1 MSPLLLLCSGMGIVV
16 GGILWL
22 KLHPFLAMMAAAYT
36 VAMMTPDAS
45 LRHFA
50 DVRVA
55 KGELSVTAAA
65 KFSTSTAAT
74 RVADEFGR
82 TCASIGI
89 LIAMA
94 GIIGEGLLASG
105 AAESIAAAAL
115 RWTGVGRAQWAF
127 FLTSFLLG
135 IPVFLATLFC
145 LLLPMAKA
153 MTKRTGRDYLLYILC
168 IVAGGTITHSLV
180 PPAPGP
186 ALVASKLGVPMGT
199 MILAGIIIG
208 FGAALCGYVFARI
221 ANRRLSFDLPID
233 IENGAPASGSADE
246 KAGGTPA
253 LPPLALAFAPVLL
266 PLVLIGLQEIFRDHI
281 TPVAFDF
288 GNGLVCVPPTDL
300 AVARIARFFCTIG
313 HTDFAL
319 LLGAVTA
326 LLLVARYRPREGNA
340 KTVQTALSHAA
351 MVILITA
358 SGGAFGGTLQ
368 QTGIAEEI
376 GRLVGGAQ
384 ALGLPVVWLV
394 TALVRTA
401 QGSAT
406 VAMIT
411 AMPIAAAF
419 IDSGSP
425 IAPVYFA
432 VAIGC
437 GSKPIPWMNDGG
449 FWVVAK
455 MSGMTERQT
464 LRTMSPMMTL
474 QGIAGLLLTMLA
486 AWLLPLH
493 K

>member
-1 MSPLLLLCSGMGIVV
+1 MSPLLLLCCGMAIVV

-36 VAMMTPDAS
+36 VAMLTPDDS
-45 LRHFA
+45 LRRFA
-50 DVRVA
+50 DGRVA
-55 KGELSVTAAA
+55 KGEISVAAA
-65 KFSTSTAAT
+65 KKFSTSTAAT
-74 RVADEFGR
+74 RVADEFGK

-94 GIIGEGLLASG
+94 GIIGEGLLVSG

-208 FGAALCGYVFARI
+208 FGAALCGYFFARI

-233 IENGAPASGSADE
+233 IEARPEAENHP
-246 KAGGTPA
+246 
-253 LPPLALAFAPVLL
+253 LPPLSLAVAPVLL
-266 PLVLIGLQEIFRDHI
+266 PLVLIGLQEIFRDD
-281 TPVAFDF
+281 PRPFA
-288 GNGLVCVPPTDL
+288 
-300 AVARIARFFCTIG
+300 AVFRTLG
-313 HTDFAL
+313 HTDIAL
-319 LLGAVTA
+319 LLGAIAT

-351 MVILITA
+351 MIVLITA

-376 GRLVGGAQ
+376 GRLAGGMS
-384 ALGLPVVWLV
+384 ALALPVVWLV

-411 AMPIAAAF
+411 AVPIAAAF

-486 AWLLPLH
+486 AWVLPLH

>member
-1 MSPLLLLCSGMGIVV
+1 MNPLLLLCCGMVIVV
-16 GGILWL
+16 GGMLWL
-22 KLHPFLAMMAAAYT
+22 RLHPFLAMIVAAYS
-36 VAMMTPDAS
+36 VAMLTPAAR

-50 DVRVA
+50 DARVA
-55 KGELSVTAAA
+55 KHEITEAAA
-65 KFSTSTAAT
+65 EKFADSAAAT
-74 RVADEFGR
+74 RVADEFGK

-94 GIIGEGLLASG
+94 GIIGEGLLVSG
-105 AAESIAAAAL
+105 AAESIASAAL
-115 RWTGVGRAQWAF
+115 RWTGASRAQWAF

-186 ALVASKLGVPMGT
+186 ALVARQLGVNMGT
-199 MILAGIIIG
+199 MIFAGIIIG
-208 FGAALCGYVFARI
+208 FGAALCGYAFARI
-221 ANRRLSFDLPID
+221 VNRRLSFDLPVELEAKPD
-233 IENGAPASGSADE
+233 AENHP
-246 KAGGTPA
+246 
-253 LPPLALAFAPVLL
+253 LPPLAISLAPVVL
-266 PLVLIGLQEIFRDHI
+266 PLVLIGAHEFFKDDNR
-281 TPVAFDF
+281 PFA
-288 GNGLVCVPPTDL
+288 LVFQVL
-300 AVARIARFFCTIG
+300 G
-313 HTDFAL
+313 HTDMAL
-319 LLGAVTA
+319 LLGAIAA
-326 LLLVARYRPREGNA
+326 LLLVVRYRPREGTA
-340 KTVQTALSHAA
+340 KTMQTALAHAA
-351 MVILITA
+351 MVVLITA
-358 SGGAFGGTLQ
+358 SGGAFGGALQ
-368 QTGIAEEI
+368 QTGIAEEV
-376 GRLVGGAQ
+376 GRLAGGAQ
-384 ALGLPVVWLV
+384 ALALPVVWLV

-411 AMPIAAAF
+411 AIPIAKAF
-419 IDSGSP
+419 LDAGSP
-425 IAPVYFA
+425 IAAVYFA

-455 MSGMTERQT
+455 MSGMTEKQT

-474 QGIAGLLLTMLA
+474 QGIAGLVITMLA
-486 AWLLPLH
+486 AWVLPLT

>member
-1 MSPLLLLCSGMGIVV
+1 MNPLLLLCIGMVIVV
-16 GGILWL
+16 GGMLWL
-22 KLHPFLAMMAAAYT
+22 RLHPFLAMMAAAYS
-36 VAMMTPDAS
+36 VAMLTPTGT

-50 DVRVA
+50 DARVA
-55 KGELSVTAAA
+55 KGEMHVKAAE
-65 KFSTSTAAT
+65 KFTNSTAAE
-74 RVADEFGR
+74 RVADEFGS
-82 TCASIGI
+82 TCAKIGI

-94 GIIGEGLLASG
+94 GIIGECLLVSG

-115 RWTGVGRAQWAF
+115 RWTGASRAQWAF

-145 LLLPMAKA
+145 LLLPMAKVMA
-153 MTKRTGRDYLLYILC
+153 KRTGRDYLLYVLC
-168 IVAGGTITHSLV
+168 IIAGGTITHSLV

-186 ALVASKLGVPMGT
+186 ALVAQKLGVPMGT

-208 FGAALCGYVFARI
+208 FGAALCGYFFARI
-221 ANRRLSFDLPID
+221 ANRRLAFDLPV
-233 IENGAPASGSADE
+233 EVEE
-246 KAGGTPA
+246 KPEAERHA
-253 LPPLALAFAPVLL
+253 LPPLLLSFAPVIL
-266 PLVLIGLQEIFRDHI
+266 PLVLIGLQEIFRDDKR
-281 TPVAFDF
+281 AFA
-288 GNGLVCVPPTDL
+288 
-300 AVARIARFFCTIG
+300 AVFRTIG
-313 HTDFAL
+313 HTDIAL
-319 LLGAVTA
+319 LIGAVVA
-326 LLLVARYRPREGNA
+326 LVLVARYRPREGSTKA
-340 KTVQTALSHAA
+340 VQTALAHAA
-351 MVILITA
+351 VVILITA
-358 SGGAFGGTLQ
+358 SGGAFGGALQ

-384 ALGLPVVWLV
+384 ALALPVVWLV

-411 AMPIAAAF
+411 AIPIAKAF
-419 IDSGSP
+419 LDAGSP
-425 IAPVYFA
+425 VAAVYFA

-455 MSGMTERQT
+455 MSGMTEKQT

-474 QGIAGLLLTMLA
+474 QGIAGLVLTMLA
-486 AWLLPLH
+486 AWLVPLG